1 MKKIDPKKKII
12 LDADVIIHFSKGG
25 ALGQLP
31 HIFTNKMYV
40 PDIVFH
46 EALSREYKI
55 EVNNLLNFRLVEE
68 LEINNNINV
77 FREYNQLKKKF
88 GKGESACMAYCR
100 YNNDVIGS
108 SNLKDIKQYCKE
120 NSITYL
126 TTMDFLAEAFITGK
140 MTEADC
146 DYFIYNVTLKG
157 SRLPFKTINE
167 FIAQQKD

>member
-31 HIFTNKMYV
+31 HIFPNKMYV

-100 YNNDVIGS
+100 YNKDVIGS
-108 SNLKDIKQYCKE
+108 SNLKDIKRYCDD

-126 TTMDFLAEAFITGK
+126 TTMDFLAEAYRTDK
-140 MTEADC
+140 MDEATC
-146 DYFIYNVTLKG
+146 DFFIYNVTSKG
-157 SRLPFKTINE
+157 SRLPYKTIAE

>member
-25 ALGQLP
+25 AIGQLP
-31 HIFTNKMYV
+31 HIFPNKMYV

-55 EVNNLLNFRLVEE
+55 EVNNLFNFKLVEE
-68 LEINNNINV
+68 LEIKNNISV

-100 YNNDVIGS
+100 FNKDVIGS
-108 SNLKDIKQYCKE
+108 SNLKDIKQYCEE
-120 NSITYL
+120 NNIIYL
-126 TTMDFLAEAFITGK
+126 TTMDFLAEAYRTGK
-140 MTEADC
+140 MDEAAC
-146 DYFIYNVTLKG
+146 DFFIYTVKLKG
-157 SRLPFKTINE
+157 SRLPFDTIAE
-167 FIAQQKD
+167 FLNQG

>member
-31 HIFTNKMYV
+31 HIFPNKMYV

-55 EVNNLLNFRLVEE
+55 EVNNLFNFKLVEE

-100 YNNDVIGS
+100 FNKDVIGS
-108 SNLKDIKQYCKE
+108 SNLKDIKQYCE
-120 NSITYL
+120 DNSITYL
-126 TTMDFLAEAFITGK
+126 TTMDFLAEAYRTGK
-140 MTEADC
+140 MDEAAC
-146 DYFIYNVTLKG
+146 DFFIYTVKLKG
-157 SRLPFKTINE
+157 SRLPNVTIAE
-167 FIAQQKD
+167 FLQNG

>member
-31 HIFTNKMYV
+31 HIFPNKMYV

-100 YNNDVIGS
+100 YNKDVIGS
-108 SNLKDIKQYCKE
+108 SNLKDIKQYCE
-120 NSITYL
+120 DNSITYL
-126 TTMDFLAEAFITGK
+126 TTMDFLAEAYRTDK
-140 MTEADC
+140 MDEATC
-146 DYFIYNVTLKG
+146 DFFIYNVTSKG
-157 SRLPFKTINE
+157 SRLPYKTIAE

>member
-25 ALGQLP
+25 AIGQLP
-31 HIFTNKMYV
+31 QIFPNKMYV

-55 EVNNLLNFRLVEE
+55 EVNNLFNFRLVEE
-68 LEINNNINV
+68 LEINDNINV

-100 YNNDVIGS
+100 YNKDVIGS
-108 SNLKDIKQYCKE
+108 SNLKDIKQYCE
-120 NSITYL
+120 DNSIIYL
-126 TTMDFLAEAFITGK
+126 TTMDFLAEAYRTGK
-140 MTEADC
+140 MDEAAC
-146 DYFIYNVTLKG
+146 DFFIYNVKLKG
-157 SRLPFKTINE
+157 SRLPFNTIAE
-167 FIAQQKD
+167 FLSQG